1 VLHEGSDITFH
12 NVLMQ
17 SHVTRCV
24 VMELNVSWFQ
34 LKEEV
39 TVTAFCSVQSFKC
52 WYGKGARGSVVPL
65 VNKAP

>member
-1 VLHEGSDITFH
+1 VLHEGNDITSH
-12 NVLMQ
+12 NLLMQ

-39 TVTAFCSVQSFKC
+39 TVTGFCSVQM
-52 WYGKGARGSVVPL
+52 
-65 VNKAP
+65 